1 MITHNKH
8 YIWAKLWHFKFIKT
22 HRKDSSF
29 LSILCV
35 TLGFRIWKYTK
46 LLSAEWLNWNPSPS
60 LIYFNHGK
68 VGFRNRLHFNAHKFL
83 LSFPSFRVHIFRNGQ
98 NIHFWPSRYAFYHV
112 DAILRTESRHKC
124 HQKRYEICCLLRHF
138 RLHLFISVSKISW

>member
-35 TLGFRIWKYTK
+35 TLRFRIWKYTK
-46 LLSAEWLNWNPSPS
+46 LLSADWLNWNP
-60 LIYFNHGK
+60 
-68 VGFRNRLHFNAHKFL
+68 VGTKTHQPNAHTCCSKIVKNQSKGL
-83 LSFPSFRVHIFRNGQ
+83 TINREISVKNS
-98 NIHFWPSRYAFYHV
+98 
-112 DAILRTESRHKC
+112 
-124 HQKRYEICCLLRHF
+124 HQKHYEICCLLCHF
-138 RLHLFISVSKISW
+138 RFHLFISMLKTAWWPFQFCGFLRHYQRLQGVHGQ